1 MSRVRTLIRH
11 PAFVLGVRDL
21 APQAPGT
28 AAWGLMTGVAMLKAG
43 MSPFEAVAMT
53 LMVFAGSSQLAA
65 IPLIVA
71 GAPAWVILAT
81 GFCVNLRFVV
91 FSLHL
96 RPFVMHLPRLQ
107 RLVHGYLTTDVSYVL
122 FTRRYPAPGQ
132 DVPALLEQE
141 AYLAGTNLM
150 NWVAWI
156 FPSLA
161 GIALANWIPP
171 SWGLGFAA
179 ILCLLG
185 IQCSLTSNRLRLL
198 ASAVAS
204 VAAVLAYALPLKLNI
219 VLAIVIAVVLCLTVE
234 QFQQRTADKAGTA

>member
-1 MSRVRTLIRH
+1 
-11 PAFVLGVRDL
+11 
-21 APQAPGT
+21 
-28 AAWGLMTGVAMLKAG
+28 
-43 MSPFEAVAMT
+43 
-53 LMVFAGSSQLAA
+53 
-65 IPLIVA
+65 
-71 GAPAWVILAT
+71 
-81 GFCVNLRFVV
+81 
-91 FSLHL
+91 
-96 RPFVMHLPRLQ
+96 
-107 RLVHGYLTTDVSYVL
+107 
-122 FTRRYPAPGQ
+122 
-132 DVPALLEQE
+132 
-141 AYLAGTNLM
+141 M